1 MTTITYPSTPRP
13 QGMSWRL
20 VMPAQTNVSDWT
32 GRRQT
37 IASGRGWWE
46 CQITFPPIVGTDN
59 VNAWRAFIAKSRG
72 AANDFQVPVD
82 PTAQYV
88 DAPASVVGSL
98 SLNFTTGLYQTFSQ
112 GAALVNGSGQT
123 GRTINADG
131 FPASTTV
138 LQAGQFVTINNQL
151 LQLTENVVSN
161 SSGAA
166 VLTFEPPIR
175 VSPANNAPVEYEN
188 PYCLMYLVEEPTL
201 SVEAG
206 YVYSLSLNLR
216 ESF

>member
-1 MTTITYPSTPRP
+1 MATITYPSTPKP

-20 VMPAQTNVSDWT
+20 LMPAQTNVSDWT

-37 IASGRGWWE
+37 VASGRGWWE
-46 CQITFPPIVGTDN
+46 AQITFPPIVGSTN
-59 VNAWRAFIAKSRG
+59 INAWRSFIAKARG

-82 PTAQYV
+82 PVAQSAATAT
-88 DAPASVVGSL
+88 P
-98 SLNFTTGLYQTFSQ
+98 
-112 GAALVNGSGQT
+112 LVNGAGQL
-123 GRTINADG
+123 GRTLNTDG
-131 FPASTTV
+131 WPTSTTV
-138 LQAGQFVTINNQL
+138 LQAGQYVTINNQL
-151 LQLTENVVSN
+151 LQLTENVTSN
-161 SSGAA
+161 GSGVAT
-166 VLTFEPPIR
+166 LTFEPPIR
-175 VSPANNAPVEYEN
+175 VSPSDNAAIEFKN

>member
-1 MTTITYPSTPRP
+1 MATITYPSTPRP
-13 QGMSWRL
+13 QGMAWRL

-46 CQITFPPIVGTDN
+46 CQITFPPIVGTTN

-72 AANDFQVPVD
+72 KANDFQVPVD
-82 PTAQYV
+82 PTAQSSAV
-88 DAPASVVGSL
+88 ATP
-98 SLNFTTGLYQTFSQ
+98 
-112 GAALVNGSGQT
+112 LVNGAGQL
-123 GRTINADG
+123 GRTLSTDG
-131 FPASTTV
+131 WPVSTTV
-138 LQAGQFVTINNQL
+138 LQAGQYVTVNNQL
-151 LQLTENVVSN
+151 LQLTENVTSN
-161 SSGAA
+161 GSGVAT
-166 VLTFEPPIR
+166 LTFEPPVR
-175 VSPANNAPVEYEN
+175 TAPSDNAAIEYKN

-201 SVEAG
+201 SVETG

>member
-1 MTTITYPSTPRP
+1 MATITYPATPNP

-20 VMPAQTNVSDWT
+20 LMPAQTNVSDWT

-46 CQITFPPIVGTDN
+46 CQVTFPPIVGTTS

-72 AANDFQVPVD
+72 KANDFQVPVD
-82 PTAQYV
+82 STAQSTST
-88 DAPASVVGSL
+88 ATP
-98 SLNFTTGLYQTFSQ
+98 Q
-112 GAALVNGSGQT
+112 VNGAGQT
-123 GRTINADG
+123 GRTLNTDG
-131 FPASTTV
+131 WPVSSTV
-138 LQAGQFVTINNQL
+138 LQAGQFVTIGNQL
-151 LQLTENVVSN
+151 LQLTENVISN
-161 SSGAA
+161 ASGVAT
-166 VLTFEPPIR
+166 LNFEPPVR
-175 VSPANNAPVEYEN
+175 TSPADNAAIEFKN

-201 SVEAG
+201 SVETG

>member
-1 MTTITYPSTPRP
+1 MATITYPATPKP

-20 VMPAQTNVSDWT
+20 VMPSQTNVSDWT

-46 CQITFPPIVGTDN
+46 CQVTFPPIVGTTN

-72 AANDFQVPVD
+72 KANDFQVPVD
-82 PTAQYV
+82 PTAQSSAV
-88 DAPASVVGSL
+88 ATP
-98 SLNFTTGLYQTFSQ
+98 
-112 GAALVNGSGQT
+112 LVNGANQT
-123 GRTINADG
+123 GRTLSTDG
-131 FPASTTV
+131 WPVSSTV

-151 LQLTENVVSN
+151 LQLTENITSN
-161 SSGAA
+161 GSGVAT
-166 VLTFEPPIR
+166 LTFEPPVR
-175 VSPANNAPVEYEN
+175 VAPSDNAAIEFKN

-201 SVEAG
+201 SVETG

>member
-1 MTTITYPSTPRP
+1 MATITYPATPKP

-20 VMPAQTNVSDWT
+20 VMPSQTNVSDWS

-46 CQITFPPIVGTDN
+46 CQVTFPPIVGTSR

-72 AANDFQVPVD
+72 KANDFQVPVD
-82 PTAQYV
+82 PTAQSSAV
-88 DAPASVVGSL
+88 ATP
-98 SLNFTTGLYQTFSQ
+98 
-112 GAALVNGSGQT
+112 LVNGANQK
-123 GRTINADG
+123 GRTLSTDG
-131 FPASTTV
+131 WPVSSTV
-138 LQAGQFVTINNQL
+138 LQAGQFITINNQL
-151 LQLTENVVSN
+151 LQLTENVTSN
-161 SSGAA
+161 GSGVAT
-166 VLTFEPPIR
+166 LTFEPPVR
-175 VSPANNAPVEYEN
+175 VAPSDNAAIEFKN

-201 SVEAG
+201 SVETG